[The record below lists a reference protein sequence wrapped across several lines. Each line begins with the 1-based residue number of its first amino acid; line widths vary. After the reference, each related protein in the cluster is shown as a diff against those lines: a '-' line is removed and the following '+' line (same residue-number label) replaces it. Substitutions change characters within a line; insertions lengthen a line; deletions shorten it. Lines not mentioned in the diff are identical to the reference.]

1 MFLDRFVNNNV
12 YSAKNSIIEKSRE
25 EQGNLVQDLMQDL
38 AQAYNEIF
46 KPSSKAMEQ
55 TYLEGVENCVTKN
68 LYSVLFG
75 ESGTGTNP

>member
-1 MFLDRFVNNNV
+1 
-12 YSAKNSIIEKSRE
+12 
-25 EQGNLVQDLMQDL
+25 MQDL
-38 AQAYNEIF
+38 AQCYNEIF

-75 ESGTGTNP
+75 DCGTGSNPSTAQAQQDPNIPTEFSVPAAHQEET

>member
-1 MFLDRFVNNNV
+1 
-12 YSAKNSIIEKSRE
+12 
-25 EQGNLVQDLMQDL
+25 MQDL

-55 TYLEGVENCVTKN
+55 TYLEGVENCICKN

-75 ESGTGTNP
+75 DNGTGNNPAQAQA

>member
-1 MFLDRFVNNNV
+1 MNTNV
-12 YSAKNSIIEKSRE
+12 YSAKDPILEKSRE

-38 AQAYNEIF
+38 AQTYNDVF

-75 ESGTGTNP
+75 DSGVGSNP